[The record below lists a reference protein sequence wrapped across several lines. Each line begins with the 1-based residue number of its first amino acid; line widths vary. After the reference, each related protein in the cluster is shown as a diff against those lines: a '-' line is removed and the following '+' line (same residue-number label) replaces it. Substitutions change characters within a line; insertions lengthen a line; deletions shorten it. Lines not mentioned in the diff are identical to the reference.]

1 MVEWLAVAASVGI
14 SYHDFMAMTPAELV
28 AVSRGYQKRMD
39 TAAWLFG
46 RYTHEALSAVLSAA
60 LDKKGRTPYRY
71 PSQPYSAAEA
81 PQEATDDDRDALRAK
96 IYMRQMMRAG
106 KHWGNTQH
114 KGR

>member
-1 MVEWLAVAASVGI
+1 MEWLAVATSVGV
-14 SYHDFMAMTPAELV
+14 SYSDFWEMTPAEIV

-60 LDKKGRTPYRY
+60 LGRKGKTPYRY
-71 PSQPYSAAEA
+71 PSKPYNAIEA
-81 PQEATDDDRDALRAK
+81 PQEAADDNRDALRAK
-96 IYMRQMMRAG
+96 VYMRQMMRAG
-106 KHWGNTQH
+106 KHWGAQY

>member
-1 MVEWLAVAASVGI
+1 
-14 SYHDFMAMTPAELV
+14 MAMNPVEVQA
-28 AVSRGYQKRMD
+28 AANGYRRRVDME
-39 TAAWLFG
+39 AWLTG
-46 RYTHEALSAVLSAA
+46 RYVHEALSAVLSVA
-60 LDKKGRTPYRY
+60 LGEKGRTPYKY

-106 KHWGNTQH
+106 KHWGNTQQ

>member
-1 MVEWLAVAASVGI
+1 
-14 SYHDFMAMTPAELV
+14 MAMTPAELV
-28 AVSRGYQKRMD
+28 AISRGYQKRMD

-60 LDKKGRTPYRY
+60 LGKKGRTPYRY

-81 PQEATDDDRDALRAK
+81 PQETANDDRDALRAEV
-96 IYMRQMMRAG
+96 YMRQMMRAG
-106 KHWGNTQH
+106 KHWGAQQ